1 MHVNSR
7 YALELP
13 AGRIEMPTLRA
24 LVIAF
29 VALSMLGC
37 STTTQLTRPSPH
49 MLKSRVAEGDSVT
62 VTTKDGSRHVF
73 EVTSVTEDEIR
84 GTNAAVRMD
93 DIEDLEITR
102 LSTGKTALAGM
113 GGVGLAVLVLG
124 TIFVVQTFEDGFRD

>member
-1 MHVNSR
+1 
-7 YALELP
+7 
-13 AGRIEMPTLRA
+13 
-24 LVIAF
+24 
-29 VALSMLGC
+29 
-37 STTTQLTRPSPH
+37 